1 MSSEIANQDQL
12 TVSDKVTQ
20 VFSIARVT
28 FQEIIRDKVLLN
40 IVLFSIILLGIAYAA
55 SLLTFITP
63 ERVVIDFGFAAM
75 NISCAMI
82 AIFHGAGMISKEF
95 ERRTV
100 FVALARP
107 ISRFQF
113 LLGKYF
119 GLIAVLTLNGL
130 LIAGALSILYISLGG
145 GITVTFFVGI
155 QFLILQSYYVAAL
168 TMIFACFSTASE
180 TVIIMIGF
188 YLIGNNITE
197 VENLLD
203 KLNAG
208 VLKSALQLGVVS
220 LPNLEHFNQGFNI
233 TYSLPIPVEVIFKT
247 VSYAILMIGAAL
259 YLSGILIER
268 KEG

>member
-1 MSSEIANQDQL
+1 MNAKIL
-12 TVSDKVTQ
+12 Q
-20 VFSIARVT
+20 VFAVARVT

-40 IVLFSIILLGIAYAA
+40 ILLFSAILLAVAYAA
-55 SLLTFITP
+55 SFLTFITP
-63 ERVVIDFGFAAM
+63 ERVVIDFGFSAM

-95 ERRTV
+95 ERRTI

-130 LIAGALSILYISLGG
+130 IISAALGGLYVSLGG
-145 GITVTFFVGI
+145 AFTGTFFIGV
-155 QFLILQSYYVAAL
+155 QFLILQSYYIAAL

-197 VENLLD
+197 IENLLEQ
-203 KLNAG
+203 LNPG
-208 VLKSALQLGVVS
+208 VIKSALQIGVVS

-233 TYSLPIPVEVIFKT
+233 TYSLPIPAEVIFT
-247 VSYAILMIGAAL
+247 TIAYALVMIGASL
-259 YLSGILIER
+259 VISGILIDR

>member
-1 MSSEIANQDQL
+1 MSRELNSPIA
-12 TVSDKVTQ
+12 DKFTQ
-20 VFSIARVT
+20 IFAVARIT

-40 IVLFSIILLGIAYAA
+40 IVLFSGLLLLIAYAA
-55 SLLTFITP
+55 SFLTFITP
-63 ERVVIDFGFAAM
+63 ERVVIDFGFSAM

-95 ERRTV
+95 ERRTI

-119 GLIAVLTLNGL
+119 GLIAVLTLNGGI
-130 LIAGALSILYISLGG
+130 IAVALGALYVSLGG
-145 GITVTFFVGI
+145 TFTPTFFIGV

-180 TVIIMIGF
+180 TVVIMIGL

-197 VENLLD
+197 IEGLLE
-203 KLNAG
+203 KLNPS
-208 VLKSALQLGVVS
+208 VVKSILQIGVVS

-233 TYSLPIPVEVIFKT
+233 TYSLPIPAEVIFTT
-247 VSYAILMIGAAL
+247 VAYALVMISASL
-259 YLSGILIER
+259 YFSGVLIDR